1 MQRAEPLDEAPT
13 AGARAPGRPRSRL
26 FRPLPF
32 ALLVLALTACAATT
46 LGSAAIPAT
55 TVVALLLNQL
65 PFVALPVEGPAS
77 WERIVVDVRLP
88 RIAIAGV
95 TGAALAYAGAT
106 YQGVFRNSLAD
117 PYLLGVAS
125 GAGLGAAVAIMS
137 PLDTSTYGFGWVP
150 LCAFVGAGAAVT
162 LTYVVARA
170 GGEGGAGRAADTA
183 LILAGVAVSAVASA
197 VTSFAMLTGGERAQ
211 PIFSFLF
218 GTLNSANWERL
229 LVGSP
234 YALLGAAVVVPYAR
248 VLNVLQLDEQQAA
261 ELGVDVTRTKLVLL
275 AGASLLAAAA
285 VAFAGVIGFVGLVIP
300 HVVRMVYGHDY
311 RRLLPLAAVL
321 GAAFLIGADAA
332 ARMVLRP
339 QEVPVGIVTAL
350 VGGPFFLYVL
360 RARGGRA

>member
-1 MQRAEPLDEAPT
+1 MQRAEPLDEPVT
-13 AGARAPGRPRSRL
+13 GWARAPRRLRSRL
-26 FRPLPF
+26 WRPLPL
-32 ALLVLALTACAATT
+32 AVLLLALTAGLAAT
-46 LGSAAIPAT
+46 LGTAAIPAT
-55 TVVALLLNQL
+55 TAIALVLNQL
-65 PFVALPVEGPAS
+65 PFVALPVDGPAA

-95 TGAALAYAGAT
+95 TGAALAYSGAT
-106 YQGVFRNSLAD
+106 YQGVFRNTLAD

-137 PLDTSTYGFGWVP
+137 PLDAGTYGFGWVP
-150 LCAFVGAGAAVT
+150 LCAFAGAGAAVT
-162 LTYVVARA
+162 LTYLFAHA
-170 GGEGGAGRAADTA
+170 GGHGASGGGSDTA

-234 YALLGAAVVVPYAR
+234 YVLLGAAAIVPYAR
-248 VLNVLQLDEQQAA
+248 VLNVLQLDEQQAT
-261 ELGVDVTRTKLVLL
+261 ELGVDVTRTKVVLL

-285 VAFAGVIGFVGLVIP
+285 VALAGVIGFVGLVIP

-321 GAAFLIGADAA
+321 GAAFLIGADAV
-332 ARMVLRP
+332 ARTVLRP